1 MKITNSQLKS
11 TESNIAII
19 ILAAG
24 ASTRMGKPKQL
35 LPYQGCSLLSHTLEK
50 AMASVCKPVVVV
62 LGANAQQIYSEVKQP
77 SVTVVENPDWNLGMG
92 SSIRRGILSLG
103 TCYKTIDAAVITVCD
118 QPFLSPEIINHLVAA
133 YHDTGKPIVACQ
145 YANTLGVP
153 VLFKH
158 IVFSELTTLDETV
171 GAKKLINKY
180 YNEVCSI
187 PFPLGVIDI
196 DTPTDYQKLQKNQG
210 GKEILSFI

>member
-11 TESNIAII
+11 TESTIAII

-35 LPYQGCSLLSHTLEK
+35 LPYQGSSLLRHTIET

-62 LGANAQQIYSEVKQP
+62 LGANAQQIYSEVNQP

-92 SSIRRGILSLG
+92 SSIRRGILSLA
-103 TCYKTIDAAVITVCD
+103 TCLETIDAAVITVCD
-118 QPFLSPEIINHLVAA
+118 QPFISPEIINHIVAG
-133 YHDTGKPIVACQ
+133 YHATGKPIVACQ
-145 YANTLGVP
+145 YADTLGVP

-158 IVFSELTTLDETV
+158 ILFSEVATLDETV
-171 GAKKLINKY
+171 GAKKIINKY

-187 PFPLGVIDI
+187 LFPLGVIDI
-196 DTPTDYQKLQKNQG
+196 DTPRDYQQLQKNQG
-210 GKEILSFI
+210 GKDILSFI

>member
-1 MKITNSQLKS
+1 MKITHSQLKP

-35 LPYQGCSLLSHTLEK
+35 LPYQGCSLLRHTIEK

-62 LGANAQQIYSEVKQP
+62 LGANAQQIYSEVNQP

-92 SSIRRGILSLG
+92 SSIRSGILSLG
-103 TCYKTIDAAVITVCD
+103 SCYETIDAAVITVCD
-118 QPFLSPEIINHLVAA
+118 QPFISPEIINHLVAA
-133 YHDTGKPIVACQ
+133 YHATGKPIVACQ
-145 YANTLGVP
+145 YADTLGVP

-158 IVFSELTTLDETV
+158 RFFSELATLDETV
-171 GAKKLINKY
+171 GAKKIINKY
-180 YNEVCSI
+180 YNEVFSI
-187 PFPLGVIDI
+187 SFPLGVIDI
-196 DTPTDYQKLQKNQG
+196 DTPRDYQKLEKNQEG
-210 GKEILSFI
+210 QELRSFI